1 MTREEFEGVWA
12 LLAACRE
19 GDPRLQRRELR
30 RAWWLVLE
38 PYDAEDVKQAVLGFV
53 REKNQFPFVGEI
65 TQRLPPLPQ
74 AATSLPADGQT
85 VQGAAK
91 PGMSRST
98 ALSLRWDA
106 MMEAK
111 GYPLLG
117 EWLDRGKPADEWW
130 LARAECQLE
139 DEAYMVS
146 LSPQERANLITAVNL
161 VRSKLQCRRE
171 G

>member
-12 LLAACRE
+12 LLSACRE

-65 TQRLPPLPQ
+65 TQRLPPLPS
-74 AATSLPADGQT
+74 AA
-85 VQGAAK
+85 VQRAYDPMGASA
-91 PGMSRST
+91 PQPISR
-98 ALSLRWDA
+98 R
-106 MMEAK
+106 EA
-111 GYPLLG
+111 
-117 EWLDRGKPADEWW
+117 EEQMALDR
-130 LARAECQLE
+130 
-139 DEAYMVS
+139 AYM
-146 LSPQERANLITAVNL
+146 LRLL
-161 VRSKLQCRRE
+161 DQCRRE